1 MEEFQKKPN
10 YSSPEEINKA
20 IGHILWG
27 DKEKVFSMRRLIMG
41 FIKKK
46 VRGK

>member
-1 MEEFQKKPN
+1 MEEFQKKPS
-10 YSSPEEINKA
+10 YSAQDEINKA

-27 DKEKVFSMRRLIMG
+27 NKDKPFSMRRIITG

-46 VRGK
+46 LGGK